1 MKIDLRKLN
10 TVYINLDKDKTRNSS
25 MQQVINDFGFI
36 NASRISGEYIK
47 GDPIAGCAKSHYNI
61 LSTMTKRTII
71 LEDDCSIKNINPF
84 IEIPDDADAI
94 YLGLSLWGYNND
106 ISKPDNFTFKQH
118 EELKHIFK
126 VEGMLATHAILYIN
140 KEYMKFCEKI
150 ADYSA
155 KNSVHVDQGFAR
167 IQRYFNVYALAQ
179 PVFYQENNKAA
190 TDIELR
196 KLGIKRNP
204 RG

>member
-1 MKIDLRKLN
+1 MKIDLRKISTL
-10 TVYINLDKDKTRNSS
+10 YINLDKDQQRNSA
-25 MQQVINDFGFI
+25 MDTVIKDFGFI
-36 NASRISGEYIK
+36 NASRVSGTYIKNNPISG
-47 GDPIAGCAKSHYNI
+47 CATSHYNI
-61 LSTMTKRTII
+61 LSNLSKRAIV
-71 LEDDCSIKNINPF
+71 LEDDCVIRNNNPF

-118 EELKHIFK
+118 EEMKHIFK

-140 KEYMKFCEKI
+140 KEYIKFCEKI

-155 KNSVHVDQGFAR
+155 KNSVHIDQGFAR
-167 IQRYFNVYALAQ
+167 IQRYFNVYALGQ
-179 PVFYQENNKAA
+179 PIFYQENNKAA

-204 RG
+204 HG